1 MSDLRTGFVR
11 PAADAAVDKRKLILR
26 LKEARE
32 YIGAS
37 QDRVAKYL
45 DVPRSA
51 ISEIESGKRN
61 ISAIE
66 LQKLA
71 GLYQKPVSWFTDDV
85 IEGVPAD
92 VEFLARTASELSN
105 NDRSELQKFA
115 EFLKAKAEAADG
127 AQ

>member
-1 MSDLRTGFVR
+1 MSEPRTLFVR
-11 PAADAAVDKRKLILR
+11 PETDPIVVKEKLVAR

-37 QDRVAKYL
+37 QDRVAKHL

-66 LQKLA
+66 LQKLSK
-71 GLYQKPVSWFTDDV
+71 LYQKPVSWFTEDV
-85 IEGVPAD
+85 VEGVPAD

-115 EFLKAKAEAADG
+115 EFLKAKALASDG
-127 AQ
+127 A